1 MARSNEPLVWA
12 PFFAGAGISAL
23 LMPIT
28 IVLTSL
34 AVAGGW
40 MSKGRLFE
48 LLHQPLTRIVL
59 FILISLSFFHAFHRI
74 RFILVDFG
82 LKQIRGPI
90 AVLCYGSAI
99 VGTVVALILL
109 IRL

>member
-1 MARSNEPLVWA
+1 MARSNEPLWWA
-12 PFFAGAGISAL
+12 PFFAGAGIAAL

-40 MSKGRLFE
+40 MTAARLFD
-48 LLHQPLTRIVL
+48 LLHYPLTRIVL
-59 FILISLSFFHAFHRI
+59 FILISLSFFHAFFRI
-74 RFILVDFG
+74 RFMLVDFG
-82 LKQIRGPI
+82 LKHFRGLI
-90 AVLCYGSAI
+90 VAICNGLAI